1 MEDKEWKPVLS
12 AVLSVSK
19 GPAEGMENGETGET
33 MKLQNKVAII
43 TGGGRGIGEAIAL
56 AFAREGAHLAIAS
69 RTQAELDQVA
79 AQVRELGGQV
89 QATPADVSNR
99 DDVVRLIETTLTTYG
114 QIDILVNA
122 AGVDV
127 PIVRMWDVDG
137 DVWIRA
143 TEINLFGTFMCCH
156 AVLPH
161 MIERRQG
168 KIVNFSGGGATSP
181 LPRFTAY
188 GVSKTAIVRLTET
201 LAEEVKEF
209 NIRVNAVAPGAVD
222 TRLQDDVLEAGERAG
237 DLLERIRELR
247 ETGEGGVPRELPAE
261 LVVFL
266 ASDDSDGLAGKLIAA
281 PHDDG
286 QSWDTDRIDE
296 VMSAPWFT
304 LRRMDS
310 YTLRPLLAHLKA
322 HIEVG

>member
-1 MEDKEWKPVLS
+1 
-12 AVLSVSK
+12 
-19 GPAEGMENGETGET
+19 
-33 MKLQNKVAII
+33 MKLQGKVAIV

-56 AFAREGAHLAIAS
+56 AFAREGARLAIAS

-79 AQVRELGGQV
+79 AKIQELGGQV
-89 QATPADVSNR
+89 QAIRTDVSNQ
-99 DDVVRLIETTLTTYG
+99 DDVIRLIETTLTTYG

-122 AGVDV
+122 AGVYG
-127 PIVRMWDVDG
+127 PIGPAWDIDVDE
-137 DVWIRA
+137 WIRA
-143 TEINLFGTFMCCH
+143 MQINLFGTFMCCH
-156 AVLPH
+156 TVLPH
-161 MIERRQG
+161 MIKRRQG

-209 NIRVNAVAPGAVD
+209 NIQVNAVAPGAVN
-222 TRLQDDVLEAGERAG
+222 TRLQDDVLAASERAG
-237 DLLERIRELR
+237 DLLARIRQLR

-266 ASDDSDGLAGKLIAA
+266 ASDDSAGLTGRLIAA
-281 PHDDG
+281 PYDG
-286 QSWDTDRIDE
+286 WQSWDADRIAE

-304 LRRMDS
+304 LRRMDP
-310 YTLRPLLAHLKA
+310 YTLRPLVDKLR
-322 HIEVG
+322 

>member
-1 MEDKEWKPVLS
+1 
-12 AVLSVSK
+12 
-19 GPAEGMENGETGET
+19 
-33 MKLQNKVAII
+33 MKLKNKVAII

-56 AFAREGAHLAIAS
+56 AFAREGARLAIAS

-79 AQVRELGGQV
+79 ARIQEQGGQV
-89 QATPADVSNR
+89 QAIRTDVSNR
-99 DDVVRLIETTLTTYG
+99 DDVIRLIETTLTTCG

-122 AGVDV
+122 AGVYG
-127 PIVRMWDVDG
+127 PIGPVWDIDVDE
-137 DVWIRA
+137 WIQA
-143 TEINLFGTFMCCH
+143 MQINLFGTFMCCH

-209 NIRVNAVAPGAVD
+209 NIQVNAVAPGAVD
-222 TRLQDDVLEAGERAG
+222 TSLQDGVLAAGERAG
-237 DLLERIRELR
+237 DLLARIRRLR

-266 ASDDSDGLAGKLIAA
+266 ASDDSDGLTGKLIAA
-281 PHDDG
+281 PHDG
-286 QSWDTDRIDE
+286 WQSWDAARIAE

-304 LRRMDS
+304 LRRMDP
-310 YTLRPLLAHLKA
+310 YTLRPLVDELR
-322 HIEVG
+322 

>member
-1 MEDKEWKPVLS
+1 
-12 AVLSVSK
+12 
-19 GPAEGMENGETGET
+19 
-33 MKLQNKVAII
+33 MKLHGKVAIV

-56 AFAREGAHLAIAS
+56 AFAREGARLAIAS

-79 AQVRELGGQV
+79 SQVENLGGQV
-89 QATPADVSNR
+89 QVTPTDVSKR
-99 DDVVRLIETTLTTYG
+99 DDVTRLIEATLTAYG

-122 AGVDV
+122 AGVYG
-127 PIVRMWDVDG
+127 PIGPMWDVDV
-137 DVWIRA
+137 DKWIQA
-143 TEINLFGTFMCCH
+143 MKINLFGTFMCCH
-156 AVLPH
+156 AVLPR

-168 KIVNFSGGGATSP
+168 KIVNFSGGGATSS

-209 NIRVNAVAPGAVD
+209 NVQVNAVAPGAVD
-222 TRLQDDVLEAGERAG
+222 TRLQDDVLAAGERAG
-237 DLLERIRELR
+237 DLLERIRRLR

-266 ASDDSDGLAGKLIAA
+266 ASDDSDGLTGKLIAA
-281 PHDDG
+281 PYDSWE
-286 QSWDTDRIDE
+286 SWDAARIAE

-304 LRRMDS
+304 LRRMDP
-310 YTLRPLLAHLKA
+310 YTLKPLMGKL
-322 HIEVG
+322 EEG